1 MASRVYWC
9 RCICNIKMYRFRH
22 LLKRHKPVKLG
33 RWNGEQAGRKA
44 ELANH
49 DNCGG
54 LLCKAPPSKKMKM
67 VEHCETERVE
77 YYETEMVEHYDS
89 DMDSA
94 LCALQSFQL

>member
-1 MASRVYWC
+1 
-9 RCICNIKMYRFRH
+9 MYRFRH

-33 RWNGEQAGRKA
+33 RWNGEQTGRKA

-49 DNCGG
+49 DHCGG
-54 LLCKAPPSKKMKM
+54 PLCKAPPSKNMKM

-94 LCALQSFQL
+94 LCALQSFQLYPNEQSKRRGK